1 MKKRFIS
8 VAAFCALLAAPVFVG
23 CSDDYDDDI
32 TNLQSQIDEL
42 KGSAVT
48 VEEAQA
54 AITEAVN
61 ALKEE
66 LNTAIGNKANNAD
79 VIALQEAVRELSD
92 ALNGNADDQTVTG
105 LVEQV
110 QELAARVNEIEDTSL
125 AELEKQ
131 LTEGLADLRAAYEA
145 ADDALEASLANKAEA
160 DAVTTLQGQM
170 TTVQGD
176 LQGAL
181 ADLATLKADGDATAL
196 LNKINN
202 LVSQYEDLSNK
213 LAEKASQE
221 TVDGLNETLNDLN
234 ETIAGLQESLG
245 GLEGQVDGVEGSI
258 SDLRADLLECVNKTE
273 LSELQ
278 GQINDLVE
286 DLNALPT
293 DADVAAAIQE
303 KINELGELVSVNVFE
318 AYKSEISEQMSG
330 LTQDIADLE
339 SDLADVKKMAED
351 NAQDIID
358 LGLRIDNLED
368 ILAGFE
374 NNPGGD
380 VSETLLGQIVAL
392 TERLDDIDTAETGAL
407 AQLNQK
413 YNTLN
418 SAVAN
423 MQAKLTETQLN
434 ALNDI
439 AGWDSEKN
447 GSIVSVLNKVIA
459 LEEALNAKTEEGE
472 PAFDLTDIATQL
484 GNLQTELD
492 ELGLMTKMIQSIVFV
507 PNFIDNGTELVFDKR
522 VSFRTLQLWEPIPLY
537 PYWKTMSEDKERTM
551 QFRISPATLTKED
564 FEKNYDISFYGQRV
578 ITRSA
583 QPTVL
588 TNVTVES
595 LENGLLTLKVTA
607 GETVNDRESYRA
619 WALSA
624 RITPKADVEGNEK
637 YTDVFSD
644 YFVVDNRVDRVDHIR
659 VETSV
664 NGPKTIAYDEHEV
677 QWNFGAD
684 AKITGET
691 IDGRDVNFNEIY
703 PNIVNAIEPTYKQ
716 DGDENYFVIDEKT
729 GTVSLKDNV
738 NQSGIGERTNVRVE
752 VKVKGCDNT
761 YTTQLGSV
769 EIVRATPEYP
779 VEGVPTA
786 SWFTGTQDQL
796 IYTVTDSQIHE
807 IMQRSNM
814 TQDAFWAA
822 VTSGRASGMNGDVY
836 FKVNGRSIEI
846 YQKPATTITGGEIQ
860 FVFSTDATGNTF
872 TLKAQIA
879 AMTDAQYPTL
889 TINRESAAWDG
900 NTIGLLPTLDSN
912 TNTMT
917 LVRDLTTVFSDYAD
931 LVTDA
936 AAQNGTLS
944 WRVLDSH
951 NNNVTGT
958 YLSGNTLTITPTNYS
973 GQSLRFELA
982 VDFDGKRFVINEGA
996 INVQDLSGAWK
1007 VNATNDYNPMSR
1019 TLDASAINT
1028 GINLAKGFEWV
1039 DFEGNSMWKDG
1050 DEVIANPLSKYG
1062 LSAPTFE
1069 VVSGKTQY
1077 VVLENGV
1084 LKFNDNTDN
1093 NFQTAHTMVIEIKAT
1108 NRWGDIDNFN
1118 GNNLITV
1125 TIPAG
1130 TYTRAE

>member
-79 VIALQEAVRELSD
+79 VNALQEAVRELSD

-221 TVDGLNETLNDLN
+221 TVDGLNETLKDLN
-234 ETIAGLQESLG
+234 ETIS

-258 SDLRADLLECVNKTE
+258 SDLQADLLECVNKTE

-303 KINELGELVSVNVFE
+303 KIDELGELVSVNVFE
-318 AYKSEISEQMSG
+318 AYKSEISEQMGG
-330 LTQDIADLE
+330 LTERIADCE
-339 SDLADVKKMAED
+339 SRLTKVEQMAKD

-392 TERLDDIDTAETGAL
+392 TERLNAIDTEETGAL

-418 SAVAN
+418 SAMAN

-507 PNFIDNGTELVFDKR
+507 PNFEDNGTEVVYDKR
-522 VSFRTLQLWEPIPLY
+522 VSFKTLQLIQNPGTIY
-537 PYWKTMSEDKERTM
+537 SYWKTMSENKEQTM
-551 QFRISPATLTKED
+551 KFRISPATLTKED
-564 FEKNYDISFYGQRV
+564 FEKNYDISFYGEQV
-578 ITRSA
+578 ATRSK

-595 LENGLLTLKVTA
+595 LEDGLLTLKVTA
-607 GETVNDRESYRA
+607 GESVGDGQSYRA

-624 RITPKADVEGNEK
+624 RITPKADVENNEK

-644 YFVVDNRVDRVDHIR
+644 YFVVDNRVDRVNNIR
-659 VETSV
+659 VATNVGGHKEITYNDHTTKYNFAESQKLWGVV
-664 NGPKTIAYDEHEV
+664 NGAPAIDLAAEYPSIM
-677 QWNFGAD
+677 D
-684 AKITGET
+684 AIT
-691 IDGRDVNFNEIY
+691 VKYN
-703 PNIVNAIEPTYKQ
+703 Q
-716 DGDENYFVIDEKT
+716 SGDDYYFAFDN

-738 NQSGIGERTNVRVE
+738 NQSGIGQGTSVSATVTVAN
-752 VKVKGCDNT
+752 CNNS

-769 EIVRATPEYP
+769 SIVQATPEYD
-779 VEGVPTA
+779 VTGVQTA
-786 SWFTGTQDQL
+786 GWFVGTADKKIFTVSGDQ
-796 IYTVTDSQIHE
+796 IRE
-807 IMQRSNM
+807 IMERSNM
-814 TQDAFWAA
+814 TPTAFWAA
-822 VTSGRASGMNGDVY
+822 VAQGTPNGMNGDVY
-836 FKVNGRSIEI
+836 FAVNGQSIEI
-846 YQKPATTITGGEIQ
+846 YQKPATTITGGQIE
-860 FVFSTDATGNTF
+860 FVFETNETGNEF

-900 NTIGLLPTLDSN
+900 NTIGLLPTLAG
-912 TNTMT
+912 NTMT

-931 LVTDA
+931 LVADA
-936 AAQNGTLS
+936 AAQSGMLS
-944 WRVLDSH
+944 WRVLDNN

-958 YLSGNTLTITPTNYS
+958 YLNGNTLTINPTNYS

-982 VDFDGKRFVINEGA
+982 VDFDGKRFVIDEGA

-1007 VNATNDYNPMSR
+1007 VNTTSTYDPKSR
-1019 TLDASAINT
+1019 TLDASTLNT
-1028 GINLAKGFEWV
+1028 GINLAQGFEWV
-1039 DFEGNSMWKDG
+1039 DFEGETMWKDG
-1050 DEVIANPLSKYG
+1050 TTQANNPLSKYG
-1062 LSAPTFE
+1062 LTAPTFSI
-1069 VVSGKTQY
+1069 VSGDNQF
-1077 VVLENGV
+1077 VELNGST
-1084 LKFNDNTDN
+1084 LSFKQGTEN

-1118 GNNLITV
+1118 GNNRITV

-1130 TYTRAE
+1130 TYTR

>member
-221 TVDGLNETLNDLN
+221 TVDGLNENLADLN

-245 GLEGQVDGVEGSI
+245 GLEGQVDGMEGSI
-258 SDLRADLLECVNKTE
+258 SDLQADLLECVNKTE
-273 LSELQ
+273 LSDLQ

-293 DADVAAAIQE
+293 DADVATAIQE
-303 KINELGELVSVNVFE
+303 KIDELGELVSVNVFE
-318 AYKSEISEQMSG
+318 AYKTEISEQMSG
-330 LTQDIADLE
+330 ITQDIADLE
-339 SDLADVKKMAED
+339 SDLADVKRMAED

-358 LGLRIDNLED
+358 LGLRIDDLED
-368 ILAGFE
+368 ILSGFE

-380 VSETLLGQIVAL
+380 VSETLLGQIMAL
-392 TERLDDIDTAETGAL
+392 TNRLDDIDTPETGAL
-407 AQLNQK
+407 AQLEQK
-413 YNTLN
+413 YNSLN

-459 LEEALNAKTEEGE
+459 LEEALNAQTEEGE

-484 GNLQTELD
+484 GNLQSELD

-507 PNFIDNGTELVFDKR
+507 PNFEDNGTEVVYDKR
-522 VSFRTLQLWEPIPLY
+522 VSFKTLQLIQNPGTTNA
-537 PYWKTMSEDKERTM
+537 YWKTMSENKEQTM
-551 QFRISPATLTKED
+551 RFRISPATLTKED
-564 FEKNYDISFYGQRV
+564 FEKNYDISFYGEQV
-578 ITRSA
+578 ATRSK

-607 GETVNDRESYRA
+607 GESVADGQSYRA

-624 RITPKADVEGNEK
+624 RITPKADVENNEK

-644 YFVVDNRVDRVDHIR
+644 YFVVDNRVDRVSNIR
-659 VETSV
+659 VATNVGGHKEITYNDHTTKYNFAEGQKLWGDV
-664 NGPKTIAYDEHEV
+664 NGAPAIDLAAEYPSIM
-677 QWNFGAD
+677 D
-684 AKITGET
+684 AIT
-691 IDGRDVNFNEIY
+691 VKYN
-703 PNIVNAIEPTYKQ
+703 Q
-716 DGDENYFVIDEKT
+716 SGDDYYFAFDN

-738 NQSGIGERTNVRVE
+738 NQSGIGQGTSVSATVTVAN
-752 VKVKGCDNT
+752 CNNS

-769 EIVRATPEYP
+769 SIVQATPEYD
-779 VEGVPTA
+779 VTGVQTA
-786 SWFTGTQDQL
+786 GWFVGAADKKIFTVSGDQ
-796 IYTVTDSQIHE
+796 IRE
-807 IMQRSNM
+807 IMERSNM
-814 TQDAFWAA
+814 TPTAFWAA
-822 VTSGRASGMNGDVY
+822 VAQGTASGMNGDVY
-836 FKVNGRSIEI
+836 FAVNGQSIEI
-846 YQKPATTITGGEIQ
+846 YQKPATTIAGGQIE
-860 FVFSTDATGNTF
+860 FVFNTNETGNEF

-889 TINRESAAWDG
+889 TINRASAAWDG
-900 NTIGLLPTLDSN
+900 NTIGLLPTLAG
-912 TNTMT
+912 NTMT
-917 LVRDLTTVFSDYAD
+917 LVRDLTTVFSNYAD

-936 AAQNGTLS
+936 AAQSGTLS
-944 WRVLDSH
+944 WRILDSH

-973 GQSLRFELA
+973 GDALRFELA
-982 VDFDGKRFVINEGA
+982 IDFDGKRFVIDGGS
-996 INVQDLSGAWK
+996 INVQDLSGAWV
-1007 VNATNDYNPMSR
+1007 VNSTQTYNPMSR

-1028 GINLAKGFEWV
+1028 GINLAQGFEWV
-1039 DFEGNSMWKDG
+1039 DFEGETMWEDG
-1050 DEVIANPLSKYG
+1050 TTDATNPLSKYG
-1062 LSAPTFE
+1062 LSAPTFRI
-1069 VVSGKTQY
+1069 VDGDTQY
-1077 VVLENGV
+1077 VELDETTGQ
-1084 LKFNDNTDN
+1084 LSFKTGMDN
-1093 NFQTAHTMVIEIKAT
+1093 NFQTAHTMVIEVMAT

-1118 GNNLITV
+1118 GNNRITV

-1130 TYTRAE
+1130 TYTR

>member
-221 TVDGLNETLNDLN
+221 TVDGLNETLKDLN
-234 ETIAGLQESLG
+234 ETIS

-258 SDLRADLLECVNKTE
+258 SDLQADLLECVNKTE
-273 LSELQ
+273 LSDLQ
-278 GQINDLVE
+278 GQIEDLVE

-303 KINELGELVSVNVFE
+303 KIDELGELVSVNVFE
-318 AYKSEISEQMSG
+318 AYKGEISEQMGG
-330 LTQDIADLE
+330 LTKRIADCE
-339 SDLADVKKMAED
+339 SRLTKVEQMAKD

-358 LGLRIDNLED
+358 LTNRIDDLED

-392 TERLDDIDTAETGAL
+392 TERLDAIDTAETGAL

-507 PNFIDNGTELVFDKR
+507 PNFEDNGTEVVYDKR
-522 VSFRTLQLWEPIPLY
+522 VSFKTLQLVQNPGTIY
-537 PYWKTMSEDKERTM
+537 SYWKTMSENKEQTM
-551 QFRISPATLTKED
+551 KFRISPATLTKED
-564 FEKNYDISFYGQRV
+564 FEKNYDISFYGEQVAR
-578 ITRSA
+578 RSK

-595 LENGLLTLKVTA
+595 LEDGLLTLKVTA
-607 GETVNDRESYRA
+607 GESVGDGQSYRA

-624 RITPKADVEGNEK
+624 RITPKADVENNEK

-644 YFVVDNRVDRVDHIR
+644 YFVVDNRVDRVNNIR
-659 VETSV
+659 VATNVGGHKEITYNDHTTKYNFAEGQKLWGVV
-664 NGPKTIAYDEHEV
+664 NGAPAIDLAAEYPSIM
-677 QWNFGAD
+677 D
-684 AKITGET
+684 AIT
-691 IDGRDVNFNEIY
+691 VKYN
-703 PNIVNAIEPTYKQ
+703 Q
-716 DGDENYFVIDEKT
+716 SGDDYYFAFDN

-738 NQSGIGERTNVRVE
+738 NQSGIGQGTSVSATVTVAN
-752 VKVKGCDNT
+752 CNNS

-769 EIVRATPEYP
+769 SIVQATPEYP
-779 VEGVPTA
+779 VTGVQTA
-786 SWFTGTQDQL
+786 GWFVGTTDKK
-796 IYTVTDSQIHE
+796 IFTVSAEQIRE
-807 IMQRSNM
+807 IMERSNM
-814 TQDAFWAA
+814 TPTAFWAA
-822 VTSGRASGMNGDVY
+822 VAQGTPNGMNGDVY
-836 FKVNGRSIEI
+836 FAVNGQSIEI
-846 YQKPATTITGGEIQ
+846 YQKPATTITGGQIE
-860 FVFSTDATGNTF
+860 FVFETNETGNEF

-900 NTIGLLPTLDSN
+900 NTIGLLPTLAG
-912 TNTMT
+912 NTMT
-917 LVRDLTTVFSDYAD
+917 LVRDLRTVFSDYAD

-936 AAQNGTLS
+936 RAQSGMLS
-944 WRVLDSH
+944 WRIL
-951 NNNVTGT
+951 NANNVDVTST
-958 YLSGNTLTITPTNYS
+958 YMDSNTLTIEPTNYNGS
-973 GQSLRFELA
+973 ALRFELA
-982 VDFDGKRFVINEGA
+982 VDFDGKRFVIDEGA

-1039 DFEGNSMWKDG
+1039 DFEGETMWEDG
-1050 DEVIANPLSKYG
+1050 TTDATNPLSKYG
-1062 LSAPTFE
+1062 LSAPTFRIVDGE
-1069 VVSGKTQY
+1069 TQY
-1077 VVLENGV
+1077 VVLNQTTGQ
-1084 LKFNDNTDN
+1084 LSFKTGTDN
-1093 NFQTAHTMVIEIKAT
+1093 NFQTAHTMVIEVIAT

>member
-79 VIALQEAVRELSD
+79 VNALQEAVRELSD

-258 SDLRADLLECVNKTE
+258 SDLQADLLECVNKTE

-303 KINELGELVSVNVFE
+303 KIDELGELVSVNVFE
-318 AYKSEISEQMSG
+318 AYKGEISEQMSG

-358 LGLRIDNLED
+358 LTNRIDNLED

-392 TERLDDIDTAETGAL
+392 TERLDAIDTEETGAL

-507 PNFIDNGTELVFDKR
+507 PNFEDNGTEVVYDKR
-522 VSFRTLQLWEPIPLY
+522 VSFKTLQLVQNPGTIY
-537 PYWKTMSEDKERTM
+537 SYWKTMSENKEQTM
-551 QFRISPATLTKED
+551 KFRISPATLTKED
-564 FEKNYDISFYGQRV
+564 FEKNYDISFYGEQV
-578 ITRSA
+578 ATRSK

-595 LENGLLTLKVTA
+595 LEDGLLTLKVTA
-607 GETVNDRESYRA
+607 GESVGDGQSYRA

-624 RITPKADVEGNEK
+624 RITPKADVENNEK

-644 YFVVDNRVDRVDHIR
+644 YFVVDNRVDRVNNIR
-659 VETSV
+659 VATNVGGHKEITYNDHTTKYNFAEGQKLWGVV
-664 NGPKTIAYDEHEV
+664 NGAPAIDLAAEYPSIM
-677 QWNFGAD
+677 D
-684 AKITGET
+684 AIT
-691 IDGRDVNFNEIY
+691 VKYN
-703 PNIVNAIEPTYKQ
+703 Q
-716 DGDENYFVIDEKT
+716 SGDDYYFAFDN

-738 NQSGIGERTNVRVE
+738 NQSGIGQGTSVSATVTVAN
-752 VKVKGCDNT
+752 CNNS

-769 EIVRATPEYP
+769 SIVQATPEYD
-779 VEGVPTA
+779 VTGVQTA
-786 SWFTGTQDQL
+786 GWFVGTTDKKIFTVSGDQ
-796 IYTVTDSQIHE
+796 IRE
-807 IMQRSNM
+807 IMERSNM
-814 TQDAFWAA
+814 TPTAFWAA
-822 VTSGRASGMNGDVY
+822 VAQGTANGMNGDVY
-836 FKVNGRSIEI
+836 FAVNGPRR
-846 YQKPATTITGGEIQ
+846 
-860 FVFSTDATGNTF
+860 
-872 TLKAQIA
+872 L
-879 AMTDAQYPTL
+879 
-889 TINRESAAWDG
+889 R
-900 NTIGLLPTLDSN
+900 
-912 TNTMT
+912 
-917 LVRDLTTVFSDYAD
+917 AD
-931 LVTDA
+931 R
-936 AAQNGTLS
+936 LS
-944 WRVLDSH
+944 SYSKRTRRV
-951 NNNVTGT
+951 
-958 YLSGNTLTITPTNYS
+958 
-973 GQSLRFELA
+973 
-982 VDFDGKRFVINEGA
+982 
-996 INVQDLSGAWK
+996 
-1007 VNATNDYNPMSR
+1007 MSSR
-1019 TLDASAINT
+1019 
-1028 GINLAKGFEWV
+1028 
-1039 DFEGNSMWKDG
+1039 
-1050 DEVIANPLSKYG
+1050 
-1062 LSAPTFE
+1062 
-1069 VVSGKTQY
+1069 
-1077 VVLENGV
+1077 
-1084 LKFNDNTDN
+1084 
-1093 NFQTAHTMVIEIKAT
+1093 
-1108 NRWGDIDNFN
+1108 
-1118 GNNLITV
+1118 
-1125 TIPAG
+1125 
-1130 TYTRAE
+1130 

>member
-1 MKKRFIS
+1 M
-8 VAAFCALLAAPVFVG
+8 
-23 CSDDYDDDI
+23 
-32 TNLQSQIDEL
+32 
-42 KGSAVT
+42 
-48 VEEAQA
+48 
-54 AITEAVN
+54 
-61 ALKEE
+61 
-66 LNTAIGNKANNAD
+66 
-79 VIALQEAVRELSD
+79 
-92 ALNGNADDQTVTG
+92 
-105 LVEQV
+105 
-110 QELAARVNEIEDTSL
+110 
-125 AELEKQ
+125 
-131 LTEGLADLRAAYEA
+131 
-145 ADDALEASLANKAEA
+145 
-160 DAVTTLQGQM
+160 
-170 TTVQGD
+170 
-176 LQGAL
+176 
-181 ADLATLKADGDATAL
+181 
-196 LNKINN
+196 
-202 LVSQYEDLSNK
+202 
-213 LAEKASQE
+213 
-221 TVDGLNETLNDLN
+221 
-234 ETIAGLQESLG
+234 
-245 GLEGQVDGVEGSI
+245 DGVEGSI
-258 SDLRADLLECVNKTE
+258 SDLQADLLECVNKTE

-303 KINELGELVSVNVFE
+303 KINALGELVSVNVFE
-318 AYKSEISEQMSG
+318 AYKSEISGQMGGLTERIADCESRLTKVEQM
-330 LTQDIADLE
+330 A
-339 SDLADVKKMAED
+339 KD

-358 LGLRIDNLED
+358 LGLRIENLED

-507 PNFIDNGTELVFDKR
+507 PNFEDNGTEVVYDKR
-522 VSFRTLQLWEPIPLY
+522 VSFKTLQLIQNPGTIY
-537 PYWKTMSEDKERTM
+537 SYWKTMSENKEQTM
-551 QFRISPATLTKED
+551 KFRISPATLTKED
-564 FEKNYDISFYGQRV
+564 FEKNYDISFYGEQV
-578 ITRSA
+578 ATRSK

-595 LENGLLTLKVTA
+595 LEDGLLTLKVTA
-607 GETVNDRESYRA
+607 GESVGDGQSYRA

-624 RITPKADVEGNEK
+624 RITPKADVENNEK

-644 YFVVDNRVDRVDHIR
+644 YFVVDNRVDRVNNIR
-659 VETSV
+659 VATNVGGHKEITY
-664 NGPKTIAYDEHEV
+664 NDHTTKY
-677 QWNFGAD
+677 NFAEGQKLWGDVSGAPAIDLAAEYPSIMD
-684 AKITGET
+684 AIT
-691 IDGRDVNFNEIY
+691 VKYN
-703 PNIVNAIEPTYKQ
+703 Q
-716 DGDENYFVIDEKT
+716 SGDDYYFAFDN
-729 GTVSLKDNV
+729 GTVSLKENV
-738 NQSGIGERTNVRVE
+738 NQSGIGQGTSVSATVTVAN
-752 VKVKGCDNT
+752 CNNS

-769 EIVRATPEYP
+769 SIVQATPEYD
-779 VEGVPTA
+779 VTGVQTA
-786 SWFTGTQDQL
+786 GWFVGTTDKKIFTVSGDQ
-796 IYTVTDSQIHE
+796 IRE
-807 IMQRSNM
+807 IMERSNM
-814 TQDAFWAA
+814 TPTAFWAA
-822 VTSGRASGMNGDVY
+822 VAQGTANGMNGDVY
-836 FKVNGRSIEI
+836 FAVNGQSIEI
-846 YQKPATTITGGEIQ
+846 YQKPATTITGGQIE
-860 FVFSTDATGNTF
+860 FVFETNETGNEF

-900 NTIGLLPTLDSN
+900 NTIGLLPTLDN
-912 TNTMT
+912 NTMT

-936 AAQNGTLS
+936 RAQSGTLS
-944 WRVLDSH
+944 WRVLDNY

-973 GQSLRFELA
+973 GDALRFELA
-982 VDFDGKRFVINEGA
+982 VDFDGKRFVIDGGS
-996 INVQDLSGAWK
+996 INVQDLSGAWV
-1007 VNATNDYNPMSR
+1007 VNATDTYNPMSR

-1028 GINLAKGFEWV
+1028 GINLAQGFEWV
-1039 DFEGNSMWKDG
+1039 DFEGETMWEDG
-1050 DEVIANPLSKYG
+1050 TTSTTNPLSKYG

-1118 GNNLITV
+1118 GNNRITV

>member
-79 VIALQEAVRELSD
+79 VNALQEAVRELSD

-196 LNKINN
+196 RNKINN

-221 TVDGLNETLNDLN
+221 TVDGLNETLKDLN
-234 ETIAGLQESLG
+234 ETIS

-258 SDLRADLLECVNKTE
+258 SDLQADLLECVNKTE

-278 GQINDLVE
+278 GQIKDLVE

-303 KINELGELVSVNVFE
+303 KIDELGELVSVNVFE

-358 LGLRIDNLED
+358 LTNRIDNLED

-392 TERLDDIDTAETGAL
+392 TERLDAIDTEETGAL

-507 PNFIDNGTELVFDKR
+507 PNFEDNGTEVVYDKR
-522 VSFRTLQLWEPIPLY
+522 VSFKTLQLIQNPGTIY
-537 PYWKTMSEDKERTM
+537 SYWKTMSENKEQTM
-551 QFRISPATLTKED
+551 KFRISPATLTKED
-564 FEKNYDISFYGQRV
+564 FEKNYAISFYGEQV
-578 ITRSA
+578 ATRSK

-595 LENGLLTLKVTA
+595 LEDGLLTLKVTA
-607 GETVNDRESYRA
+607 GESVGDGQSYRA

-624 RITPKADVEGNEK
+624 RITPKADVENNEK

-644 YFVVDNRVDRVDHIR
+644 YFVVDNRVDRVNNIR
-659 VETSV
+659 VATNVGGHKEITYNDHTTKYNFAEGQKLWGVV
-664 NGPKTIAYDEHEV
+664 NGAPAIDLAAEYPSIM
-677 QWNFGAD
+677 D
-684 AKITGET
+684 AIT
-691 IDGRDVNFNEIY
+691 VKYN
-703 PNIVNAIEPTYKQ
+703 Q
-716 DGDENYFVIDEKT
+716 SGDDYYFAFDN

-738 NQSGIGERTNVRVE
+738 NQSGIGQGTSVSATVTVAN
-752 VKVKGCDNT
+752 CNNS

-769 EIVRATPEYP
+769 SIVQATPEYD
-779 VEGVPTA
+779 VTGVQTA
-786 SWFTGTQDQL
+786 GWFVGTTDKKIFTVSGDQ
-796 IYTVTDSQIHE
+796 IRE
-807 IMQRSNM
+807 IMERSNM
-814 TQDAFWAA
+814 TPTAFWAA
-822 VTSGRASGMNGDVY
+822 VAQGTANGMNGDVY
-836 FKVNGRSIEI
+836 FAVNGQSIEI
-846 YQKPATTITGGEIQ
+846 YQKPATTITGGQIE
-860 FVFSTDATGNTF
+860 FVFEANETGNEF
-872 TLKAQIA
+872 TLKA
-879 AMTDAQYPTL
+879 
-889 TINRESAAWDG
+889 
-900 NTIGLLPTLDSN
+900 
-912 TNTMT
+912 
-917 LVRDLTTVFSDYAD
+917 
-931 LVTDA
+931 
-936 AAQNGTLS
+936 
-944 WRVLDSH
+944 
-951 NNNVTGT
+951 
-958 YLSGNTLTITPTNYS
+958 
-973 GQSLRFELA
+973 
-982 VDFDGKRFVINEGA
+982 
-996 INVQDLSGAWK
+996 
-1007 VNATNDYNPMSR
+1007 
-1019 TLDASAINT
+1019 
-1028 GINLAKGFEWV
+1028 
-1039 DFEGNSMWKDG
+1039 
-1050 DEVIANPLSKYG
+1050 
-1062 LSAPTFE
+1062 
-1069 VVSGKTQY
+1069 
-1077 VVLENGV
+1077 
-1084 LKFNDNTDN
+1084 
-1093 NFQTAHTMVIEIKAT
+1093 
-1108 NRWGDIDNFN
+1108 
-1118 GNNLITV
+1118 
-1125 TIPAG
+1125 
-1130 TYTRAE
+1130 